1 MARGGAR
8 EARGPGAGKMTS
20 CAGGPA
26 PSRLRVGGRLV
37 ETPRW
42 RRVTIMA
49 LRKAS
54 ARSTGNGPR
63 AAGAVRPQPPPRG
76 GHGPE
81 LFLSGR
87 AGGVP
92 DVGGGSRPVAGMGPR
107 GNCTSAGTEV

>member
-8 EARGPGAGKMTS
+8 EARGPGAGQMTS
-20 CAGGPA
+20 CADGPA
-26 PSRLRVGGRLV
+26 PSRLRVGGRSV

-63 AAGAVRPQPPPRG
+63 AARAVRPQPRPRG

-87 AGGVP
+87 AGGAP
-92 DVGGGSRPVAGMGPR
+92 DVGTGSRLVAGMGPR
-107 GNCTSAGTEV
+107 GDCTSAGAEV